1 MRNFKHITGPLLA
14 DHFARNVRIGAD
26 GRPDGRDC
34 RAVSDELYSDSKIAR
49 LAREMHGDD
58 QAFAMAGGVRSRGG
72 YGKSARAGGI
82 TRGIY
87 DAETTRRAGEGQDV
101 PGMRALE
108 GCDEGPRCDGDILG
122 FSTLGAGLDP
132 NAGPLVNGNPP
143 QGSGAIAVQ
152 SGNAHRYQ
160 PHYFFWEGRDRLN
173 DFEVTPCYLVAAE
186 IGGTQQLVGGNSV
199 ANAITNSVFALTDL
213 PLDVGWTMFGD
224 TRSTQLQLTMA
235 NYVAGTSLDYNFVWW
250 GNVVDVKA

>member
-1 MRNFKHITGPLLA
+1 MRDFKHITGLVLA
-14 DHFARNVRIGAD
+14 EHFQNHVRIGAN
-26 GRPDGRDC
+26 GRPDGDDC
-34 RAVSDELYSDSKIAR
+34 RAVSDALYSDSKIAQ
-49 LAREMHGDD
+49 LAREMHAD
-58 QAFAMAGGVRSRGG
+58 QPEVFAAAGGYGSRSRG
-72 YGKSARAGGI
+72 RAGGI
-82 TRGIY
+82 TRGEW
-87 DAETTRRAGEGQDV
+87 DATTSRRAGEGQDR

-122 FSTLGAGLDP
+122 FSTLGAGIAAT
-132 NAGPLVNGNPP
+132 AGPAVAGNAPLASP
-143 QGSGAIAVQ
+143 AIAVQ

-186 IGGTQQLVGGNSV
+186 IGGTQQLVGGNAV
-199 ANAITNSVFALTDL
+199 ANAITNSVFALTNL

-235 NYVAGTSLDYNFVWW
+235 NYVPATSLDFNFVWW
-250 GNVVDVKA
+250 GNVVEAAA